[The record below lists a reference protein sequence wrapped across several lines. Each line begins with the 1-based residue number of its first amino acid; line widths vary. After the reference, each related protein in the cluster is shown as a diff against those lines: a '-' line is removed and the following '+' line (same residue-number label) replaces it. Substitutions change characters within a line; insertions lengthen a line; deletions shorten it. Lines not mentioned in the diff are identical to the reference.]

1 MSSLKDLEEIE
12 QFDKESRF
20 QEITEHLAEVISAM
34 ENENDQES
42 MRRLAEVL
50 TSQSARLI
58 DNTYES

>member
-1 MSSLKDLEEIE
+1 MSSLKDLEEME
-12 QFDKESRF
+12 KFDRESRF
-20 QEITEHLAEVISAM
+20 QEITEHLAEVINAM